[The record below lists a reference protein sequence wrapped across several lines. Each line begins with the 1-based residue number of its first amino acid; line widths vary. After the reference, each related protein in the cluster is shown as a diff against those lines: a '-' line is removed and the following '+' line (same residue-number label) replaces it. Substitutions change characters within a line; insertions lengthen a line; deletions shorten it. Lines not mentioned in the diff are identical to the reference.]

1 MNDKSKV
8 TTGKPKVSGAV
19 HWAPKG
25 TAAPTSTSQTL
36 GDAFKDLGYVSE
48 DGVSF
53 ENSTTSIKAWGG
65 DTPISIREDTVNL
78 SLMQAKDPNVLELV
92 YGPENVTTDGTTG
105 EITAKFAAD
114 YSLEGVFVFDMIM
127 RGGVAKRIVVPKGSI
142 SEIGSVT
149 YKDNEAVVYPVT
161 IGCSP
166 DSTGTC
172 HYEYLAA
179 DEGETEETEE
189 TGE

>member
-25 TAAPTSTSQTL
+25 TAAPTSTSQEL
-36 GDAFKDLGYVSE
+36 GAAFKDLGYVSE

-65 DTPISIREDTVNL
+65 DTPISIREDTVKL
-78 SLMQAKDPNVLELV
+78 SLMQAKDPNVLGLV
-92 YGPENVTTDGTTG
+92 YGPENVTTDAETG

-166 DSTGTC
+166 DATGMC

-179 DEGETEETEE
+179 DTGE
-189 TGE
+189 TGETGE